1 MIILS
6 AVIKSAWYFLAKA
19 TITLSAG
26 SLWLHFKATLS
37 NHKFSS
43 MGIIVCKSENKTIV
57 EYVLRESIDIA
68 TYKIVST
75 LPQELKN
82 QIPEPEQFAS
92 LLEGVK

>member
-1 MIILS
+1 MVALDLKTGELVPEYLEKMQS
-6 AVIKSAWYFLAKA
+6 SLAA
-19 TITLSAG
+19 LDDVSR
-26 SLWLHFKATLS
+26 LP
-37 NHKFSS
+37 NENSS

-92 LLEGVK
+92 L